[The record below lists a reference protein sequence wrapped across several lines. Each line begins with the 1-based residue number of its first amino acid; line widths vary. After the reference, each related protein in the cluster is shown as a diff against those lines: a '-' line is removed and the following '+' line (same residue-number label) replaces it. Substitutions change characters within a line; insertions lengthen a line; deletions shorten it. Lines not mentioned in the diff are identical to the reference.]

1 MIEET
6 KRERKD
12 EGMKEKIEIETV
24 AKKKDRKSKSDDEW
38 MIITVP
44 TL

>member
-1 MIEET
+1 MIKET

-24 AKKKDRKSKSDDEW
+24 AKNKDRKSKSDEEW
-38 MIITVP
+38 MIIRAP